1 MEEQAFEAQLRE
13 IIAKINT
20 LPEPQRAP
28 LMALV
33 EEARQRHAQIK
44 DATARAREALD
55 DWRLIQK
62 YILFDHEARQREAR
76 ANQDSSGDVT
86 DF

>member
-1 MEEQAFEAQLRE
+1 MEERAFDAQLRE

-33 EEARQRHAQIK
+33 EEARQREAQTNR
-44 DATARAREALD
+44 DPSD
-55 DWRLIQK
+55 
-62 YILFDHEARQREAR
+62 
-76 ANQDSSGDVT
+76 DVT

>member
-1 MEEQAFEAQLRE
+1 MGDQTFEAHIRE

-20 LPEPQRAP
+20 LPEPHRGP

-33 EEARQRHAQIK
+33 EETRRRHTQIK
-44 DATARAREALD
+44 DEAVRAREALD

-62 YILFDHEARQREAR
+62 YLLFDEEARQREAR
-76 ANQDSSGDVT
+76 ANRDASDDLN

>member
-1 MEEQAFEAQLRE
+1 MDQQAFDAQLRE

-33 EEARQRHAQIK
+33 EEARQRHARIK
-44 DATARAREALD
+44 GATARAREALD

-62 YILFDHEARQREAR
+62 YILFDHEARQREAQTNR
-76 ANQDSSGDVT
+76 DPSDDVT